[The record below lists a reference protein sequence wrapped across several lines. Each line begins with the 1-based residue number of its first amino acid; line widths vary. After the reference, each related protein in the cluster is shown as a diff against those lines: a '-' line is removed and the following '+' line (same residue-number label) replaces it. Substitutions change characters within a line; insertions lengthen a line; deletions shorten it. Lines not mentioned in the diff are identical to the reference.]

1 MIRYVSDIMERG
13 KMRKGAVA
21 SQSDNWK
28 RTDKVTIVSAP
39 QRRGGKGAAKQKKKK
54 NEALKLEQRIEF
66 THISLHCKYPM
77 ECLERHSFLCI
88 TSQT

>member
-28 RTDKVTIVSAP
+28 RT
-39 QRRGGKGAAKQKKKK
+39 QRRGERGPQSKRKKN

-66 THISLHCKYPM
+66 THISLHCKYPV
-77 ECLERHSFLCI
+77 ECLEFHSFMCV